1 MAVRAHCIRIK
12 RLLANTTRFLAGE
25 ISAADADDDAKA
37 DFLDGAIHHAPFA
50 DRLEEAVRKDPALAD
65 LTNDKGQRA
74 IDLACLECR
83 SAMQKALFFLGRY
96 DVDKGP
102 PEHRSATSLVV
113 RAVDHEAADDY
124 GKLFDEFDKD
134 GSGTL
139 DSNELGEWEERVRTG
154 GEDGPGYG
162 HLKVRLIE
170 LIEET
175 FRAGRE
181 RREELLADPAEI
193 DRLLASGAERARARA
208 TAVRDRA
215 LEACGLR

>member
-1 MAVRAHCIRIK
+1 MIEFISGSTPSSNAAFNAEVFRRPEPLIEEQDKLAKVVGTDGQKMSKSYGNTIWMFETGKKLKKAVNTITTDSRPPEEPKEPASV
-12 RLLANTTRFLAGE
+12 LLFRFLE
-25 ISAADADDDAKA
+25 L
-37 DFLDGAIHHAPFA
+37 FLDP
-50 DRLEEAVRKDPALAD
+50 
-65 LTNDKGQRA
+65 
-74 IDLACLECR
+74 
-83 SAMQKALFFLGRY
+83 
-96 DVDKGP
+96 
-102 PEHRSATSLVV
+102 
-113 RAVDHEAADDY
+113 
-124 GKLFDEFDKD
+124 
-134 GSGTL
+134 
-139 DSNELGEWEERVRTG
+139 NELGEWEERVRAG

-162 HLKVRLIE
+162 NLKVRLIE

>member
-1 MAVRAHCIRIK
+1 MLFRSTITTDSRPPEEPKEPDSV
-12 RLLANTTRFLAGE
+12 LLFRFLE
-25 ISAADADDDAKA
+25 
-37 DFLDGAIHHAPFA
+37 
-50 DRLEEAVRKDPALAD
+50 
-65 LTNDKGQRA
+65 
-74 IDLACLECR
+74 
-83 SAMQKALFFLGRY
+83 LF
-96 DVDKGP
+96 
-102 PEHRSATSLVV
+102 
-113 RAVDHEAADDY
+113 
-124 GKLFDEFDKD
+124 
-134 GSGTL
+134 L